1 MTPMQIYVFTRLDS
15 LRMVFG
21 VGCFFSFVVLIGLAI
36 ALSDDI
42 YNDIGSELKRV
53 FKLVSFCLIFFVVGI
68 VFVPSQKEMALIYVL
83 PKIATAEN
91 ITKLTDTAGNTFDIV
106 KMSSDYLK
114 EIVERKEKEK

>member
-1 MTPMQIYVFTRLDS
+1 MTPLQIYVFTRLDS
-15 LRMVFG
+15 LRMLFG
-21 VGCFFSFVVLIGLAI
+21 VGFFFSVCVLIAVLI
-36 ALSDDI
+36 ALSDNL
-42 YNDIGSELKRV
+42 YNNIRSELMRA
-53 FKLVSFCLIFFVVGI
+53 FKLTLLGLVFFVVGI

-114 EIVERKEKEK
+114 EIIERKE

>member
-21 VGCFFSFVVLIGLAI
+21 VGCFFSFVVLIAMLI
-36 ALSDDI
+36 ALSDDN
-42 YNDIGSELKRV
+42 YEDINSGLKRV
-53 FKLVSFCLIFFVVGI
+53 FKLVSLCLIFFVSGI
-68 VFVPSQKEMALIYVL
+68 VFVPSQKQMALIYVL

-106 KMSSDYLK
+106 KMSSDYMK
-114 EIVERKEKEK
+114 EIIERKEQNK